1 MDPEIPDFGMVMFLF
16 RNAADFADA
25 ADFEN
30 DAEFADA
37 ADLGSP
43 GGGDVPDGFVMTLM
57 K

>member
-16 RNAADFADA
+16 RNFADLTDA

-30 DAEFADA
+30 DAEFGDA

-43 GGGDVPDGFVMTLM
+43 GGGDVPEGFVMILM